1 MCNPGFQAFLDLKK
15 YIATKLRVSNGPKV
29 CKVAGAVQKD
39 MKEKY
44 PNKNNIEIAKLGME
58 HFDKNMDHYKQMLPA

>member
-29 CKVAGAVQKD
+29 GKVAGAVQRD
-39 MKEKY
+39 MKEKFPSSSY
-44 PNKNNIEIAKLGME
+44 VEISKKGME